1 VQTRHRRTQSLS
13 NSAEPAKNVRSV
25 HLWELRC
32 MKCGLLTFAYSF
44 KGNAVEELPTL
55 KLEKARRK
63 YPRSNGSASST
74 SRRVQSDR
82 GFRTSSGETQS
93 DHKFNDISGFV
104 GFILT
109 VLLYVVY
116 LIWAFVPDSYLHR
129 IGVTWLPSKFWT
141 LAIPTWMY
149 ISYIFFMLFPNLLV
163 MFDEMAIDTRAGFED
178 EFTSLTQHIRNPYGG
193 DVPLLVDI
201 PIEDVNRIM
210 YQSGICSAIEQ
221 QAQVLSFRRTQ
232 SSPLLQVKLPTD
244 AEGSVPLG

>member
-1 VQTRHRRTQSLS
+1 MTKLGLNLTLS
-13 NSAEPAKNVRSV
+13 KEK
-25 HLWELRC
+25 
-32 MKCGLLTFAYSF
+32 
-44 KGNAVEELPTL
+44 
-55 KLEKARRK
+55 EKACRK

-74 SRRVQSDR
+74 SRRVQSGR

-149 ISYIFFMLFPNLLV
+149 ISYIFFMLFPTV
-163 MFDEMAIDTRAGFED
+163 VCWTPRRRSDAIATQPLPHIATSAEPLYSMIYK
-178 EFTSLTQHIRNPYGG
+178 EF
-193 DVPLLVDI
+193 
-201 PIEDVNRIM
+201 
-210 YQSGICSAIEQ
+210 
-221 QAQVLSFRRTQ
+221 
-232 SSPLLQVKLPTD
+232 KK
-244 AEGSVPLG
+244 

>member
-1 VQTRHRRTQSLS
+1 MTLGKVSGPFLWEVVGWRSLS
-13 NSAEPAKNVRSV
+13 
-25 HLWELRC
+25 C
-32 MKCGLLTFAYSF
+32 FCGCSF
-44 KGNAVEELPTL
+44 KENESSTEKELPVTKLGLNLTL
-55 KLEKARRK
+55 SKEKEKACRK

-74 SRRVQSDR
+74 SRRVQSGR

-109 VLLYVVY
+109 VLFYVVY

-210 YQSGICSAIEQ
+210 YQSGIPSTMQ
-221 QAQVLSFRRTQ
+221 QQFGTPNFRRTQ
-232 SSPLLQVKLPTD
+232 SSPLLAPRSAQ
-244 AEGSVPLG
+244 